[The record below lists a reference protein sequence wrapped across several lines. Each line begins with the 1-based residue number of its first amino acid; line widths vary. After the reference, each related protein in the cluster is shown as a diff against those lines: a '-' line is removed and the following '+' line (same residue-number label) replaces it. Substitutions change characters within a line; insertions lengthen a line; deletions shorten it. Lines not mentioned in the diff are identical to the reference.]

1 MNGLLRLHDLDDEE
15 DDRRPASR
23 GEEHFA
29 GADIDAGL
37 GRVHVDEAGDLVA
50 VDLDERA
57 LRAMN
62 PAALGG
68 HLLAAIER
76 AEQAA
81 RTERV
86 ERRKR

>member
-1 MNGLLRLHDLDDEE
+1 MNGLLRLHDLDDE
-15 DDRRPASR
+15 DDRRATSR
-23 GEEHFA
+23 REEHFA

-57 LRAMN
+57 LRTMN

-68 HLLAAIER
+68 HLLSAIER

-81 RTERV
+81 RSERI
-86 ERRKR
+86 ERRRL

>member
-1 MNGLLRLHDLDDEE
+1 MSGLLRLHDLDEE
-15 DDRRPASR
+15 DDRRAATAR
-23 GEEHFA
+23 EEHFA

-81 RTERV
+81 RAGRI
-86 ERRKR
+86 ERRKL

>member
-15 DDRRPASR
+15 DNGR
-23 GEEHFA
+23 EEHFA

-37 GRVHVDEAGDLVA
+37 GSVHVDESGDLVA

-57 LRAMN
+57 LRTMN
-62 PAALGG
+62 PASLGD

-81 RTERV
+81 SANRI
-86 ERRKR
+86 ERRKH

>member
-1 MNGLLRLHDLDDEE
+1 MNGLLRLHDLGDE
-15 DDRRPASR
+15 DDRWATSR
-23 GEEHFA
+23 REEHFA
-29 GADIDAGL
+29 SADIDAGL
-37 GRVHVDEAGDLVA
+37 GRVHVDDAGDLVA

-57 LRAMN
+57 LRTMN

-81 RTERV
+81 RAEGG
-86 ERRKR
+86 KR